1 MPMEAKLKVI
11 VSEKKMQ
18 KLAENEFLLW
28 LFENKLNK
36 YVIITVL

>member
-18 KLAENEFLLW
+18 KLAENKFLLCM
-28 LFENKLNK
+28 FENKLNK

>member
-11 VSEKKMQ
+11 VSEQKMQ
-18 KLAENEFLLW
+18 KLAENEFLFCVL
-28 LFENKLNK
+28 ENKLNK

>member
-1 MPMEAKLKVI
+1 MPMDAKIKVI

-18 KLAENEFLLW
+18 KLAENEFLLCV
-28 LFENKLNK
+28 FENKLNK